1 MILFITIFILAL
13 LVPVIKIDGIDQPQ
27 TLAYKRAS
35 SEGYPTYNFILP
47 RGQPGFRASIINTNK
62 PLPRNKGE
70 PNSRATI
77 IRKTQHTTPR
87 NKGEPTNS
95 T

>member
-47 RGQPGFRASIINTNK
+47 RGQPGFRASIIQERNH
-62 PLPRNKGE
+62 PRNKGE